1 MSDSDHAHLLQILL
15 VEDNP
20 GDVMLVREAML
31 DNKIGNEL
39 HHVSDGRAA
48 LRFLAREAP
57 YEHAP
62 RPDLVLLDLNLPLLD
77 GREVLAAIKSSKEWC
92 EIPVV
97 VMTSSQA
104 EADIVASYKLKANCY
119 VTKPLDLDQ
128 FMHVVHSIE
137 NFWFTIVRL
146 PIQN

>member
-1 MSDSDHAHLLQILL
+1 MSDFERPHLLQILL

-39 HHVSDGRAA
+39 HHVADGRSA
-48 LRFLAREAP
+48 LDFLARKAP
-57 YEHAP
+57 YESAP

-77 GREVLAAIKSSKEWC
+77 GREVLSAIKSKPEWC

-146 PIQN
+146 PTQA